1 MVGLCEGGNEPLD
14 SLKANGWQDCDP
26 FSSCTTF
33 RYVTLCICMYR
44 VMSCT
49 RIADGVLVYVKG
61 GVMDKI
67 MYQFTLI
74 LCAVGLGLSGKVLYE
89 LSYPKKQ

>member
-1 MVGLCEGGNEPLD
+1 MNSAKKLLQLGQLGVRHISTSQARLASEKQMANYAK
-14 SLKANGWQDCDP
+14 LKEKQEK
-26 FSSCTTF
+26 FQ
-33 RYVTLCICMYR
+33 
-44 VMSCT
+44 
-49 RIADGVLVYVKG
+49 IADGVLVYVKG